1 MERSVGRFP
10 YLLFVD
16 ELIDFDADV
25 NELEQV
31 IRNTSEETQ
40 QKVDWTTLW
49 AEKYPVLASYKQEV
63 KTEEY
68 RLQLSKLLHILLFLQ
83 VFAGFYTDANHS
95 VDKFLLLIGP
105 FPCPE
110 NIFSVLHK
118 EKFSLFRESPARL
131 CSPAALPHLTFYF
144 VLFGAINRS

>member
-1 MERSVGRFP
+1 MSPCPLR
-10 YLLFVD
+10 VD

-68 RLQLSKLLHILLFLQ
+68 RLQLSKLLQKLSDDYGYNDLDSFLVLKDILVGLWN
-83 VFAGFYTDANHS
+83 TN
-95 VDKFLLLIGP
+95 
-105 FPCPE
+105 
-110 NIFSVLHK
+110 
-118 EKFSLFRESPARL
+118 
-131 CSPAALPHLTFYF
+131 
-144 VLFGAINRS
+144 